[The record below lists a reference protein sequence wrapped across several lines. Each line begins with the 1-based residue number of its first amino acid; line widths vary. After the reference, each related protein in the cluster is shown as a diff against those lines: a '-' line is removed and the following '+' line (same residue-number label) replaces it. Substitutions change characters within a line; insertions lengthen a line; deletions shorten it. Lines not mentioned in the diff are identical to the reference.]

1 MKLAP
6 HKIREAR
13 EANELTYSELA
24 RRIAKRDEYH
34 LGTTSGGQIRRWEE
48 GRHRMRFESE
58 TIVAIAAETGR
69 DVSFFYE
76 TGDDGAASDDEEAA
90 PVAGDLYADLT
101 RVLRQIVEQAMAGA
115 TA

>member
-6 HKIREAR
+6 HRIAEAR
-13 EANELTYSELA
+13 GTMSRPELA
-24 RRIAKRDEYH
+24 RRLSRRDPLH
-34 LGTTSGGQIRRWEE
+34 LGTTSAQQIKRWEE
-48 GRHRMRFESE
+48 GHHRMRYESE

-69 DVSFFYE
+69 EVSFFYATDE
-76 TGDDGAASDDEEAA
+76 QAASDDEGEAA

-115 TA
+115 HA